1 MNLIKHIA
9 TAFYKSLY
17 DFKWI
22 ALQRQS
28 FIRAFA
34 FFFVFF
40 FAVVG
45 VRGWFFMEDAP
56 AAISGH
62 WETVQAELPEF
73 SIEKTDDGLSFVG
86 LDQPFVKEF
95 EEDGEQVTVY
105 IDTVSTSSV
114 SIEDVLGE
122 DADRYGVIVT
132 SKKLKFFDPTTG
144 RTEVENISQLPN
156 FSFTKAQVGEEIAK
170 WTDKLFPGLFVA
182 GVFFF
187 TIFLGVGK
195 LIYLL
200 ILSWLAYVVARS
212 DKKQWTFG
220 QIYTIGLYAIA
231 PAILFQFVVTFF
243 NTQIPY
249 VYSLLALGMMY
260 MVVYKGIEEKQQPPK
275 K

>member
-1 MNLIKHIA
+1 M
-9 TAFYKSLY
+9 
-17 DFKWI
+17 
-22 ALQRQS
+22 
-28 FIRAFA
+28 
-34 FFFVFF
+34 
-40 FAVVG
+40 
-45 VRGWFFMEDAP
+45 
-56 AAISGH
+56 
-62 WETVQAELPEF
+62 
-73 SIEKTDDGLSFVG
+73 
-86 LDQPFVKEF
+86 
-95 EEDGEQVTVY
+95 
-105 IDTVSTSSV
+105 
-114 SIEDVLGE
+114 
-122 DADRYGVIVT
+122 
-132 SKKLKFFDPTTG
+132 
-144 RTEVENISQLPN
+144 
-156 FSFTKAQVGEEIAK
+156 GEEIAK

-212 DKKQWTFG
+212 DEKQWTFG